1 MVATVLAEDDM
12 PKTNDY
18 VNYEEIGE
26 FLSRHY
32 SSESALE
39 DIAVAVAT
47 KNRKMLK
54 LYLTAVQDKCD
65 YYKNKL

>member
-1 MVATVLAEDDM
+1 MVDTAQAEDDM
-12 PKTNDY
+12 PKINDS

-39 DIAVAVAT
+39 DIAVAVTT